1 MDIEFVDDVLGA
13 VGRAELMPRFG
24 RLAASE
30 VFSKSSAFDVVSVA
44 DRAAEQAITRAVLA
58 RYPEA
63 VVIGEEAAD
72 AEPAILRQLDTAE
85 LALVVDPLDGTKNFV
100 SGLPLFAVMAAVL
113 RAGRVV
119 AGVIHDPVTDTS
131 AVAVEGGGAWLRRGG
146 VTERRLRVAA
156 PAPVAEM
163 EAVAGTQ
170 FVAEPLRGVLAAN
183 LGRLGSHTWLRC
195 AGHEYRMAAAGHC
208 HLLTYHRLMPWDHA
222 PGWLLHREAGGYSAH
237 FDGTPFQVGRMSG
250 GMMCA
255 PDEASWHAARDALFT
270 AHPAG

>member
-13 VGRAELMPRFG
+13 VARVELMPRFG

-222 PGWLLHREAGGYSAH
+222 PGWLLHREAGGFSAQ
-237 FDGTPFQVGRMSG
+237 FDGTAYSPTVTSG
-250 GMMCA
+250 GLICTS
-255 PDEASWHAARDALFT
+255 DEASWQALRAALLEAD
-270 AHPAG
+270 

>member
-1 MDIEFVDDVLGA
+1 MDIEFVDDLLAEVA
-13 VGRAELMPRFG
+13 QSELMPRFG
-24 RLAASE
+24 RLAATE
-30 VFSKSSAFDVVSVA
+30 VFTKSSAFDVVSVA
-44 DRAAEQAITRAVLA
+44 DRAAEQAITRAVLG

-72 AEPAILRQLDTAE
+72 ADPTILDQLETAE

-119 AGVIHDPVTDTS
+119 AGVIHDPLTGTS
-131 AVAVEGGGAWLRRGG
+131 AMAVEGEGAWLRRDG
-146 VTERRLRVAA
+146 VHERRLRVAA
-156 PAPVAEM
+156 PAPVDEM

-170 FVAEPLRGVLAAN
+170 FVTEPLRSVLAGN
-183 LGRLGSHTWLRC
+183 LDRLGSHTWMRC

-208 HLLTYHRLMPWDHA
+208 HLLMYHRLMPWDHA
-222 PGWLLHREAGGYSAH
+222 PGWLIHREAGGYSAH

-250 GMMCA
+250 GLLCT
-255 PDEASWHAARDALFT
+255 PDEASWHAARDALFVPR
-270 AHPAG
+270 PAG

>member
-72 AEPAILRQLDTAE
+72 AEPAILRQLETAE

-119 AGVIHDPVTDTS
+119 
-131 AVAVEGGGAWLRRGG
+131 
-146 VTERRLRVAA
+146 
-156 PAPVAEM
+156 
-163 EAVAGTQ
+163 
-170 FVAEPLRGVLAAN
+170 
-183 LGRLGSHTWLRC
+183 
-195 AGHEYRMAAAGHC
+195 
-208 HLLTYHRLMPWDHA
+208 
-222 PGWLLHREAGGYSAH
+222 
-237 FDGTPFQVGRMSG
+237 
-250 GMMCA
+250 
-255 PDEASWHAARDALFT
+255 
-270 AHPAG
+270 

>member
-1 MDIEFVDDVLGA
+1 VVPY
-13 VGRAELMPRFG
+13 RAPRGIAPHRIDQPF
-24 RLAASE
+24 
-30 VFSKSSAFDVVSVA
+30 
-44 DRAAEQAITRAVLA
+44 
-58 RYPEA
+58 
-63 VVIGEEAAD
+63 
-72 AEPAILRQLDTAE
+72 
-85 LALVVDPLDGTKNFV
+85 
-100 SGLPLFAVMAAVL
+100 
-113 RAGRVV
+113 

-146 VTERRLRVAA
+146 ATERRLQVAA

-237 FDGTPFQVGRMSG
+237 FDGTPLQVGRMSG
-250 GMMCA
+250 GLMCA
-255 PDEASWHAARDALFT
+255 PDEASWHAAHDALFT
-270 AHPAG
+270 AHPAA